1 MSYSLS
7 QKVQS
12 SCYSTITFVLV
23 ASKRNRS
30 DYIFT
35 AHRGVV
41 HFYNHPILFPSLI
54 FVMESALVLQGQ
66 RLMGSDFKKSTR
78 NITMKDVQKFSNK
91 KLISTTAP
99 PNDECHWFS
108 APQILGTSNE
118 VTKSFNFEIKVSS
131 YSMYAL
137 VYGFCAIKKA
147 KRFE

>member
-30 DYIFT
+30 DYILQLIEGLYT
-35 AHRGVV
+35 S
-41 HFYNHPILFPSLI
+41 IIIPSCTPHYF
-54 FVMESALVLQGQ
+54 FVMESAVVLQGQ

-99 PNDECHWFS
+99 PNDECQWFS

-137 VYGFCAIKKA
+137 VYGFCPIKKA